1 MKSVPFTRIRF
12 RILGIVLLALIP
24 ASLLIC
30 LSAAE
35 RKKQVSDE
43 IEGNIIRLSRFLAS
57 NLERDLSEGE
67 GYLRAIA
74 EVVRGRRFPGGTC
87 SETLHQIAG
96 DSSIYSN
103 IGISDRR
110 GASLCSANPDAS
122 FSGLGAMDWFRDLDS
137 ASGLSIGFDFNS
149 SHGSGSSIILVLPV
163 SAVGIGAASGRSY
176 VFALM
181 DLEWL
186 NRLAESSRLPPG
198 SAISITNRKGDA
210 VARYP
215 EPEKWVGKSR
225 QSGDD
230 LRNRNAS
237 EGVLVAEGIDGVRRF
252 YAYTKVHGKGG
263 LVVNVGVSREAI
275 LEPAARALRN
285 QLAALGIV
293 ALMAVLAAWFGA
305 DLFLLKQ
312 VRTLIK
318 ATRQLGAGNLQARS
332 MLSYDS
338 GELGELAKAFDEM
351 AETLEWRDAQLRE
364 SEVERED
371 PLAMLPAL
379 AECMPEPF
387 IIMDESFLILSCNR
401 EASRLLGLRNEELI
415 GQSLYWLFPDIPVGE
430 ITGLIATPPGLD
442 RLEVRRLRT
451 ETARHR
457 ESAGRHPVHVDI
469 SLTKAVMSNR
479 TFLLALMKQILEP
492 IQEA

>member
-1 MKSVPFTRIRF
+1 MKVALLTRIRF

-35 RKKQVSDE
+35 RKRQVSDE
-43 IEGNIIRLSRFLAS
+43 IEGNSIRLSRFLAS

-67 GYLRAIA
+67 GYLKAVEEIL
-74 EVVRGRRFPGGTC
+74 RGGRFPEGEC
-87 SETLHQIAG
+87 STMLRRISG

-103 IGISDRR
+103 IGVADRK
-110 GASLCSANPDAS
+110 GLVLCSADPGRP
-122 FSGLGAMDWFRDLDS
+122 FPGLEALDWFHGLDS
-137 ASGLSIGFDFNS
+137 ASGFTVGFDFNS
-149 SHGSGSSIILVLPV
+149 GHGSGSSIVLVLPV
-163 SAVGIGAASGRSY
+163 SSGGNGFASGDHY
-176 VFALM
+176 VFANM

-186 NRLAESSRLPPG
+186 NRLAEDSHLPSG

-215 EPEKWVGKSR
+215 EPEKWVGRAR
-225 QSGDD
+225 QSGNALGD
-230 LRNRNAS
+230 RNDS
-237 EGVLVAEGIDGVRRF
+237 EGVRLAKGIDGVKRL
-252 YAYTKVHGKGG
+252 YAHSRVHGKGG

-275 LEPAARALRN
+275 LEPAGRALRN

-293 ALMAVLAAWFGA
+293 ALLAILAAWFGA

-318 ATRQLGAGNLQARS
+318 ATRQLEAGNLQARS

-364 SEVERED
+364 SEVERGD
-371 PLAMLPAL
+371 PLALLPAL

-387 IIMDESFLILSCNR
+387 IIMDESFLILACNR
-401 EASRLLGLRNEELI
+401 EASRLLGLTNEELI

-430 ITGLIATPPGLD
+430 IAGLIAVPPGPD
-442 RLEVRRLRT
+442 GLEVRRLRT

-457 ESAGRHPVHVDI
+457 ESVGRPIHIDI

-479 TFLLALMKQILEP
+479 TFLLALLKQTFEP